1 MNRKFSMDQMFKI
14 KMFKMIKGNVNRK
27 RIRITNQKVNYKP
40 NLKAK

>member
-1 MNRKFSMDQMFKI
+1 
-14 KMFKMIKGNVNRK
+14 MIKGNVNRK

>member
-1 MNRKFSMDQMFKI
+1 MFKI